1 MKLLLDFFPILAFF
15 VAYKMADI
23 YTGTAVLM
31 ACTVLQMGIVYAM
44 HRKLETMQKATLGLI
59 LVFGALTLGLHDDR
73 FIKWKPTVLYV
84 AIALVLAVG
93 LWGFKKNLFK
103 SMLSSQL
110 PLNDQVWAKLCM
122 SFIGF
127 SLFMAALNA
136 WVATYL
142 TTEAYMNFKLWGF
155 AIPVVYFIG
164 FGLYVARNLP
174 PEEAPATEDRKP

>member
-15 VAYKMADI
+15 IAYKLDNI

-31 ACTVLQMGIVYAM
+31 VCTVLQMAIVYAM
-44 HRKLETMQKATLGLI
+44 HRKLETMQKVTLAMI

-84 AIALVLAVG
+84 TTALVLAVG
-93 LWGFKKNLFK
+93 QWGFKKNLFK
-103 SMLSSQL
+103 SMLGSQL
-110 PLNDQVWAKLCM
+110 PLNDRVWGHLSV
-122 SFIGF
+122 SFMVF
-127 SLFMAALNA
+127 SVFMAGLNA

-155 AIPVVYFIG
+155 AIPLVYFIG
-164 FGLYVARNLP
+164 FGIYVARNMQ
-174 PEEAPATEDRKP
+174 EETAAGPQA

>member
-15 VAYKMADI
+15 VAYKLDDI

-44 HRKLETMQKATLGLI
+44 ERKLETMQKATLVLI

-93 LWGFKKNLFK
+93 QWGFKKNLFK
-103 SMLSSQL
+103 TMMGSQL
-110 PLNDQVWAKLCM
+110 PLPDRIWGHLSA
-122 SFIGF
+122 SFIVF
-127 SLFMAALNA
+127 SLFMAGLNA

-142 TTEAYMNFKLWGF
+142 STEAYMNFKLWGF
-155 AIPVVYFIG
+155 AIPVVYFVG
-164 FGLYVARNLP
+164 FGYYAMRHMQDTNP
-174 PEEAPATEDRKP
+174 TEPQA